1 MKSLNE
7 PSRSIPVIDEVD
19 VVVAGGGLSGVAAAV
34 SSARAGAKTTLVERN
49 GILGGVA
56 TSGLMSSITNWF
68 FGSKGK
74 LMLRGIALELVEKL
88 VDMGG
93 TIPKWRAAELPQIP
107 FDQEI
112 FRYILVDM
120 VQKAGVSVLFHS
132 FTSDVLV
139 ENQRVKAIVM
149 ESKSGRSALLSKIVV
164 DATGDADII
173 AKAGAPFKYSPPGSN
188 SLEFLMG
195 DVDMQKT
202 FEFFKQNRE
211 KWKLIENLDVPTTYE
226 EFERNW
232 VQRGM
237 FHLPHGGGCIE
248 KSPLWSLVQKAV
260 ENGDYARTKGN
271 CVRLDAFGF
280 FGLGTNNTTVVNT
293 GFFVN
298 VDELN
303 VKEISKA
310 EMEARSLIPYV
321 ANFLRKYVPGFEK
334 ARVIASAS
342 DLGVRYTRWIE
353 GEYVLSVDDQL
364 REARFDDVVGV
375 LPLTQAWSA
384 YVLNKKPLQER
395 GGLLEIR
402 KKERYFDIPY
412 RCMVPKKL
420 ENVIV
425 ASGKSVSTDPRAILR
440 GQASCLLL
448 GQVAGVAA
456 ALSAKQ
462 DTALQSIKIRD
473 LQRLLL
479 SQNVYLGD
487 ESRLTELGLI

>member
-34 SSARAGAKTTLVERN
+34 ASARAGAKTTLIERN

-74 LMLRGIALELVEKL
+74 LMIGGIALELVEKL

-132 FTSDVLV
+132 FTSDALV
-139 ENQRVKAIVM
+139 ENQRVKATVM

-280 FGLGTNNTTVVNT
+280 FGLGINNTTVVNT

-310 EMEARSLIPYV
+310 EMLARSVSRWCPATVGLVTITTFV
-321 ANFLRKYVPGFEK
+321 SKVSCGK
-334 ARVIASAS
+334 AS
-342 DLGVRYTRWIE
+342 
-353 GEYVLSVDDQL
+353 
-364 REARFDDVVGV
+364 
-375 LPLTQAWSA
+375 
-384 YVLNKKPLQER
+384 
-395 GGLLEIR
+395 
-402 KKERYFDIPY
+402 
-412 RCMVPKKL
+412 
-420 ENVIV
+420 IV
-425 ASGKSVSTDPRAILR
+425 MS
-440 GQASCLLL
+440 
-448 GQVAGVAA
+448 
-456 ALSAKQ
+456 
-462 DTALQSIKIRD
+462 
-473 LQRLLL
+473 
-479 SQNVYLGD
+479 
-487 ESRLTELGLI
+487 

>member
-1 MKSLNE
+1 MKSINE
-7 PSRSIPVIDEVD
+7 PSRSVPVIDEVD
-19 VVVAGGGLSGVAAAV
+19 VVVAGGGLSGVAAAIA
-34 SSARAGAKTTLVERN
+34 SARVGAKTALVERN
-49 GILGGVA
+49 GILGGVT
-56 TSGLMSSITNWF
+56 TSGLMSSMTQWF
-68 FGSKGK
+68 FSPKGK
-74 LMLRGIALELVEKL
+74 LMLRGIALELVERL
-88 VDMGG
+88 VEMGG
-93 TIPKWRAAELPQIP
+93 TIAQWRAAELPQLP

-112 FRYILVDM
+112 FRYILVHM
-120 VQKAGVSVLFHS
+120 VQKAGVSVLLHS
-132 FTSDVLV
+132 LVSDVSV
-139 ENQRVKAIVM
+139 ENQRVKATVM

-188 SLEFLMG
+188 SLEFLMD

-211 KWKLIENLDVPTTYE
+211 KWKLIENQDVPTTYE

-232 VQRGM
+232 VHRGM

-248 KSPLWSLVQKAV
+248 NSPLWSLVQKAV

-280 FGLGTNNTTVVNT
+280 FGLGINDTIVVNT

-321 ANFLRKYVPGFEK
+321 ANFLRKYVLGFEK
-334 ARVIASAS
+334 AKVIASAS

-384 YVLNKKPLQER
+384 YVPKKPLQER

-402 KKERYFDIPY
+402 KKERYFDVPY

-420 ENVIV
+420 ENIIV

-448 GQVAGVAA
+448 GQAAGVAA
-456 ALSAKQ
+456 ALAAKQ
-462 DTALQSIKIRD
+462 DTALKSIKIRD
-473 LQRLLL
+473 LQRTLLR
-479 SQNVYLGD
+479 QNVYLGD
-487 ESRLTELGLI
+487 ESRLAELALI

>member
-19 VVVAGGGLSGVAAAV
+19 VVVAGGGLSGVTAAIA
-34 SSARAGAKTTLVERN
+34 SARVGAKTTLVERN
-49 GILGGVA
+49 GILGGVT
-56 TSGLMSSITNWF
+56 TSGLMSSMTNWF
-68 FGSKGK
+68 FSSKGK

-88 VDMGG
+88 VEVGG
-93 TIPKWRAAELPQIP
+93 MIPQWRTAELPQLP

-120 VQKAGVSVLFHS
+120 VQKAGVSVFLHS
-132 FTSDVLV
+132 FVSDVLV
-139 ENQRVKAIVM
+139 EDQRVKATVM

-202 FEFFKQNRE
+202 FEFFEQNRE
-211 KWKLIENLDVPTTYE
+211 KWKLIENQDVPTTYE

-232 VQRGM
+232 LQRGM
-237 FHLPHGGGCIE
+237 FHLPHGGGFIE
-248 KSPLWSLVQKAV
+248 NSPLWSLVQQAV
-260 ENGDYARTKGN
+260 ENGDYARIKGN
-271 CVRLDAFGF
+271 CVRLDAFGL
-280 FGLGTNNTTVVNT
+280 FGLGINNTTVVNT

-310 EMEARSLIPYV
+310 EMEARRLIPYV

-334 ARVIASAS
+334 AKVIASPS

-353 GEYVLSVDDQL
+353 GEYVFSVDDQL

-375 LPLTQAWSA
+375 LPLTQAWSTF
-384 YVLNKKPLQER
+384 VPKKPLQER

-402 KKERYFDIPY
+402 KKERYFDVPY

-440 GQASCLLL
+440 GQAPCLLL

-473 LQRLLL
+473 LQRTLFR
-479 SQNVYLGD
+479 QNVYLGD

>member
-1 MKSLNE
+1 MSTRQSINE
-7 PSRSIPVIDEVD
+7 PSRKIPVLDEMD

-34 SSARAGAKTTLVERN
+34 ASARAGAKTTLIERN

-56 TSGLMSSITNWF
+56 TSGLMSSMTHWF
-68 FGSKGK
+68 FSSKGK

-93 TIPKWRAAELPQIP
+93 TIPKWRAAELPQLP

-112 FRYILVDM
+112 FRYILVDI
-120 VQKAGVSVLFHS
+120 VKKAGVSVLFHS

-139 ENQRVKAIVM
+139 QNQRVKTTIL

-188 SLEFLMG
+188 SLEFLMD

-237 FHLPHGGGCIE
+237 FHLPHTGGCIE

-271 CVRLDAFGF
+271 CVRLDAFGL
-280 FGLGTNNTTVVNT
+280 FGLRINDTIVVNT
-293 GFFVN
+293 GFFLN
-298 VDELN
+298 VDELD

-310 EMEARSLIPYV
+310 EMEARILIPYV

-334 ARVIASAS
+334 AKVIASPS

-353 GEYVLSVDDQL
+353 GEYVLTVDDQL
-364 REARFDDVVGV
+364 RESRFDDVVGV
-375 LPLTQAWSA
+375 LPLTGSWSTFA
-384 YVLNKKPLQER
+384 HLRDKRE
-395 GGLLEIR
+395 LLEIR
-402 KKERYFDIPY
+402 KKERYFDVPY
-412 RCMVPKKL
+412 RCMLPKKL
-420 ENVIV
+420 KNVIV
-425 ASGKSVSTDPRAILR
+425 ASGKTVSTDPRAILR
-440 GQASCLLL
+440 GQVSCLLL
-448 GQVAGVAA
+448 GQAAGVAA
-456 ALSAKQ
+456 ALAAKQ
-462 DTALQSIKIRD
+462 NTALQNIKIRD
-473 LQRLLL
+473 LQRVLLC
-479 SQNVYLGD
+479 QNVYLGD
-487 ESRLTELGLI
+487 ESRLVELGLT